1 MEIGQLYQFVLVLV
15 LVGIVLGV
23 GILIVDKLASASGVT
38 ASAAL
43 SLNDTRDALGTI
55 SSDWL
60 GIIVIV
66 AMCAILLVLVIR
78 SFATGMGGGR
88 R

>member
-1 MEIGQLYQFVLVLV
+1 MEVAQLYQFVLMLV
-15 LVGIVLGV
+15 LVGLVLGV
-23 GILIVDKLASASGVT
+23 GILIVDKFSQATGITTSAQE
-38 ASAAL
+38 
-43 SLNDTRDALGTI
+43 SLNDTRTALGTI

-78 SFATGMGGGR
+78 SFFMRQGR
-88 R
+88 

>member
-1 MEIGQLYQFVLVLV
+1 MEIAQLYQFVLMLV

-23 GILIVDKLASASGVT
+23 GILIVDKLSTATGVT
-38 ASAAL
+38 AAAQE
-43 SLNDTRDALGTI
+43 SLNDTRTALGSI

-66 AMCAILLVLVIR
+66 AMCAILLVLVVR
-78 SFATGMGGGR
+78 SFFQRQGR
-88 R
+88 

>member
-1 MEIGQLYQFVLVLV
+1 MEVAQLYQFVLMLV
-15 LVGIVLGV
+15 LVGLVLGV
-23 GILIVDKLASASGVT
+23 GILIVDKFSQATGIT
-38 ASAAL
+38 SAAQT
-43 SLNDTRDALGTI
+43 SLNDTRTALGTI

-78 SFATGMGGGR
+78 SFFMRQGR
-88 R
+88 